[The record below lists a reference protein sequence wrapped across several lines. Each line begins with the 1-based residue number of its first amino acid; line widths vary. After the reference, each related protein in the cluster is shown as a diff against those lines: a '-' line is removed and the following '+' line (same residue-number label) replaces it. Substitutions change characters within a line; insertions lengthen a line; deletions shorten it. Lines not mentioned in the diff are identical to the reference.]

1 VNLLEVQKW
10 LGPHLNFEIKSNY
23 LFGILFN
30 LLVISFHCLLL
41 YIAVRMGKFEIL
53 ALSIESGA
61 KKNFCIFHISNHT
74 SLFFSIQGDIGKDYQ
89 SGMTQNEA

>member
-1 VNLLEVQKW
+1 
-10 LGPHLNFEIKSNY
+10 
-23 LFGILFN
+23 
-30 LLVISFHCLLL
+30 
-41 YIAVRMGKFEIL
+41 MGKFEIL